1 MVSCLERRYSKGR
14 KRKRSV
20 NHEGNRNLKVGKWEG
35 ALGKK
40 DIRTLVLYDRRV
52 PVL

>member
-14 KRKRSV
+14 RRIRPV
-20 NHEGNRNLKVGKWEG
+20 NREGNQNLKVGKWEG

-40 DIRTLVLYDRRV
+40 DVRTLVLYDRRV
-52 PVL
+52 PAL